1 MDSTHFA
8 LPIETEPRTR
18 YYWKVRVWA
27 DNGEEAES
35 EAAWFETAKETEL
48 WTAHWITPALS
59 PSIHPILFRQFT
71 VSKKVVRA
79 RAYMVGLGAYEWTLN
94 GQKVGEEYLLP
105 GCEAYDSWIQYQTYD
120 ITEFLKEENEA
131 EVCLGNGWYKGD
143 YGLSSK
149 KDVYGDRFVLLAE
162 LHMEYE
168 DGTREVLVT
177 DTDWKA
183 RKSPVLYS
191 DIYNGEI
198 VDCSQVS
205 KEVYDTCEV
214 SMGYDKLKARL
225 NPPIRIHERLKPIEV
240 IHTPAGETVLDMGQN
255 MVGWVEFTVTAPAGT
270 RIRLQHGEIL
280 QDDCFYVENLRTAKQ
295 EFIYICHEGEIMFGA
310 HFTFY
315 GFRYVLVEGWPY
327 EVRRRISW
335 AASFIRIWKRQ
346 DGIENQQSPGQSAL

>member
-1 MDSTHFA
+1 MKITSLKTNHLVNPLGYWLQRPSISYIVEETEAKRQAGAQVTVAADPKFTKIIWDSGRREDVDSTHFA

-48 WTAHWITPALS
+48 WTAHWITPDLS

-191 DIYNGEI
+191 DI
-198 VDCSQVS
+198 
-205 KEVYDTCEV
+205 
-214 SMGYDKLKARL
+214 
-225 NPPIRIHERLKPIEV
+225 
-240 IHTPAGETVLDMGQN
+240 
-255 MVGWVEFTVTAPAGT
+255 
-270 RIRLQHGEIL
+270 
-280 QDDCFYVENLRTAKQ
+280 
-295 EFIYICHEGEIMFGA
+295 
-310 HFTFY
+310 
-315 GFRYVLVEGWPY
+315 
-327 EVRRRISW
+327 
-335 AASFIRIWKRQ
+335 
-346 DGIENQQSPGQSAL
+346 